1 MQNVFFEKVVS
12 LEQGCGKHVL
22 FLFTVALHEYVVESV
37 ELAGLIAAHG
47 DTTASSIAKVVN
59 QACGTFVFEAIDMPM
74 DSSFDAMIDKVR
86 SYLEDIPGGRG
97 VILLVD
103 TGSLSRMY
111 TLIKNSLSGD
121 LMIINNVST
130 AIALDIG
137 IKILG
142 HSSFTEITQ
151 STKKIC

>member
-1 MQNVFFEKVVS
+1 ME
-12 LEQGCGKHVL
+12 KHVL
-22 FLFTVALHEYVVESV
+22 FLFTLALHEYVAECV

-59 QACGTFVFEAIDMPM
+59 QACETFVFEAIDMPM
-74 DSSFDAMIDKVR
+74 DSSFDATIEESKELSGRYPRGKRTDSAGRYRFSQQNVYIDQ
-86 SYLEDIPGGRG
+86 
-97 VILLVD
+97 
-103 TGSLSRMY
+103 
-111 TLIKNSLSGD
+111 NSLSGD

-137 IKILG
+137 IKMLG

-151 STKKIC
+151 STKKLCSFDVQIF

>member
-1 MQNVFFEKVVS
+1 M
-12 LEQGCGKHVL
+12 
-22 FLFTVALHEYVVESV
+22 
-37 ELAGLIAAHG
+37 
-47 DTTASSIAKVVN
+47 
-59 QACGTFVFEAIDMPM
+59 FEAIDMPM

-151 STKKIC
+151 STKKICSF